1 MLLQTFK
8 NPKFILLVISLFTIA
23 LVAHSYL
30 FSDQK
35 VLGKKTQEVAIIS
48 TLGSSQPQSTP
59 QSLTSPS
66 PTPSPQ
72 PSKTTYTIALFG
84 DSMIDT
90 MGENLDYLNKSL
102 SAKYPETTFK
112 FYNFG
117 IGSQNV
123 EQGLARW
130 DEEFHYQN
138 RNYSPISKI
147 KPDIIILGSF
157 SYNPFPPHDKNRH
170 YIKLKELVIKAKLQT
185 SNVYLLAEIAPT
197 KVGFGKGPGGVN
209 WPQDLANKQ
218 AQNIVEQLEN
228 AINISKSEN
237 ITLINAY
244 KESLTEGKFGNPVYV
259 SNHDG
264 IHPSVEGHVLMAN
277 LIAKT
282 IKLK

>member
-1 MLLQTFK
+1 MILLQILK
-8 NPKFILLVISLFTIA
+8 NPKFILLFTGLFTIT
-23 LVAHSYL
+23 LVAYSYL

-35 VLGKKTQEVAIIS
+35 VLGKKTQESNAS
-48 TLGSSQPQSTP
+48 APAAYQSP
-59 QSLTSPS
+59 YMSPNAKLSS

-72 PSKTTYTIALFG
+72 PSKTTYTIALYG

-90 MGENLDYLNKSL
+90 MGESLDYLSKSL
-102 SAKYPETTFK
+102 SFKYPKTAFK
-112 FYNFG
+112 FYNLG

-123 EQGLARW
+123 EQGLTRW

-138 RNYSPISKI
+138 RNFPPIAQI
-147 KPDIIILGSF
+147 RPDVIILGSF
-157 SYNPFPPHDKNRH
+157 AYNPFPPHDRNRH
-170 YIKLKELVIKAKLQT
+170 YLKLKELVSYAKLLTQ
-185 SNVYLLAEIAPT
+185 NVYILSEIAPL
-197 KVGFGKGPGGVN
+197 KEGFGKGPGGIN

-244 KESLTEGKFGNPVYV
+244 KESLMEGKFGNPVYV
-259 SNHDG
+259 SGHDG

-282 IKLK
+282 ISLK